1 MSKQEF
7 HASFRAQLVL
17 PEQRHFFDYWLER
30 AAGRVMPDRG
40 DICPTD
46 IPRYLP
52 RVSLIEIETEPL
64 NFRFRLAGTQLRE
77 IYQQEVTN
85 RHLKELSTT
94 QNKDYWLAA
103 CERIAHTGRP
113 AQGILRG
120 PEQSRDHLVQFW
132 IRLPLAIDGVG
143 PKLILGLDK
152 CVPVSDASH
161 TGDIW
166 DDAFVAGA

>member
-7 HASFRAQLVL
+7 HAAFRAQLAL
-17 PEQRHFFDYWLER
+17 PEQRHFFDYWLEK
-30 AAGRVMPDRG
+30 AAGRAMPDRA
-40 DICPTD
+40 DICPSD

-52 RVSLIEIETEPL
+52 HVSLIDIETEPL
-64 NFRFRLAGTQLRE
+64 NFRFRLAGTQLRD

-85 RHLKELSTT
+85 RHLGEFSKP
-94 QNKDYWLAA
+94 QNRDYWLAA
-103 CERIAHTGRP
+103 CERIADTGRP

-120 PEQSRDHLVQFW
+120 PDQPRDHLVQFW

-143 PKLILGLDK
+143 PKLILGLDR
-152 CVPVSDASH
+152 CVPVSDANN

-166 DDAFVAGA
+166 DGAVVAGA